1 MFSITEYS
9 IAIAIKLNEVN
20 KILYSYYIKN
30 NVVDENSK
38 EILTKSNNLIYE
50 KIKSHFNINPKDF
63 GLNVN
68 HYINEED
75 EYLESLEIENILKE
89 RSRNKNESTKMITE
103 NEMLN
108 YLENR
113 LKSSKI

>member
-9 IAIAIKLNEVN
+9 IAIKLNEVN

-38 EILTKSNNLIYE
+38 EILTQSNNLIYE
-50 KIKSHFNINPKDF
+50 KIKSRFKINPKDF
-63 GLNVN
+63 GL
-68 HYINEED
+68 HINNYTNEKD
-75 EYLESLEIENILKE
+75 EYLESLEIGSIIKK
-89 RSRNKNESTKMITE
+89 RASNKNESTKMIAQS
-103 NEMLN
+103 EMFN

-113 LKSSKI
+113 LKSSKM

>member
-38 EILTKSNNLIYE
+38 EILTEAN
-50 KIKSHFNINPKDF
+50 
-63 GLNVN
+63 
-68 HYINEED
+68 
-75 EYLESLEIENILKE
+75 SLV
-89 RSRNKNESTKMITE
+89 
-103 NEMLN
+103 
-108 YLENR
+108 Y
-113 LKSSKI
+113 